1 MESVFRERIKKSF
14 IFKLVAMIVLFAACC
29 VFTVSFFTIVNYD
42 TRQGGVV
49 KTDDHMMLLLQD
61 DVRVCSAYTQSYF
74 SEILALDMLEN
85 DGSYDGSDGER
96 EEIIWER
103 YDSSLRNAFDGT
115 NMMYIVAYGG
125 EVLFT
130 NLTDGEYD
138 LPLPSYLEQMAQLQY
153 GDVYFTNIISI
164 NAFDTLSDSEI
175 SITGDGAEYD
185 FVVYGAVDKNF
196 AYDDSYSTSY
206 YTANLLSRYTSAA
219 VPGLIL
225 SAIAAIF
232 ASVFLCSSAGHVNG
246 YDGIRL
252 KSRDKL
258 YMELYTLGGILVLV
272 VMFSVL
278 FVFIEQYIL
287 TGSVMY
293 DIVRYGFISGWLQ
306 IGEALV
312 LLFIGYLTLLYFI
325 ASYVRRYKAKILFK
339 SSLTYLLF
347 KCIGDIFFRIKVTWR
362 VVLIFAAYIFI
373 NIFLIVFFNSSVIGW
388 LTIIGFNI
396 VVAGFLSSYAE
407 QIDRLKKGIDE
418 YENGNM
424 SYRINT
430 LKMYADV
437 RQMADGLNKIGIGMD
452 IAVQERMKSER
463 FKTELITNVSH
474 DIKTPL
480 TSIINYID
488 ILKNSDEDDK
498 KRNEYLDIIDRKAVR
513 LKDLIE
519 DLMEASKLS
528 TGNVKINFE
537 RLDLNELI
545 KQCIGEYDRRLS
557 EKGLSVE
564 YSAPQKPLY
573 IWADGR
579 HTWRMMDNLFS
590 NINKYALE
598 KTRVYID
605 LKETENT
612 VELLMKNVSA
622 GKLNISADE
631 LMERFVRG
639 DSSRSTEGNGLGL
652 SIAKSLAEL
661 QGAEFTIEID
671 GDLFK
676 TRIVYFTGKLNDPEI
691 LALRNEAEE

>member
-1 MESVFRERIKKSF
+1 M
-14 IFKLVAMIVLFAACC
+14 
-29 VFTVSFFTIVNYD
+29 
-42 TRQGGVV
+42 
-49 KTDDHMMLLLQD
+49 
-61 DVRVCSAYTQSYF
+61 
-74 SEILALDMLEN
+74 
-85 DGSYDGSDGER
+85 
-96 EEIIWER
+96 
-103 YDSSLRNAFDGT
+103 
-115 NMMYIVAYGG
+115 
-125 EVLFT
+125 
-130 NLTDGEYD
+130 
-138 LPLPSYLEQMAQLQY
+138 
-153 GDVYFTNIISI
+153 
-164 NAFDTLSDSEI
+164 
-175 SITGDGAEYD
+175 
-185 FVVYGAVDKNF
+185 
-196 AYDDSYSTSY
+196 
-206 YTANLLSRYTSAA
+206 
-219 VPGLIL
+219 
-225 SAIAAIF
+225 
-232 ASVFLCSSAGHVNG
+232 
-246 YDGIRL
+246 
-252 KSRDKL
+252 
-258 YMELYTLGGILVLV
+258 
-272 VMFSVL
+272 
-278 FVFIEQYIL
+278 
-287 TGSVMY
+287 
-293 DIVRYGFISGWLQ
+293 
-306 IGEALV
+306 
-312 LLFIGYLTLLYFI
+312 
-325 ASYVRRYKAKILFK
+325 
-339 SSLTYLLF
+339 
-347 KCIGDIFFRIKVTWR
+347 
-362 VVLIFAAYIFI
+362 
-373 NIFLIVFFNSSVIGW
+373 IVFFNSSVIGW

-691 LALRNEAEE
+691 LALRSEAEE